1 MTPLFLR
8 LFSVKQAVID
18 YLKKPLASEEGAT
31 IAEYAL
37 LLALV
42 VIALIGVLTKLSNAL
57 EGKIET
63 IINQI
68 NRGN

>member
-8 LFSVKQAVID
+8 LSSVKQAVID